1 MVKINQKTLKATQEP
16 STTSK
21 LLINKL
27 EKQTEMINKVSKK
40 ECMDAIE
47 FLHTQGFVEEMT
59 TDKQFYVEVLL
70 KKVANGYNL
79 NLGLD
84 I

>member
-1 MVKINQKTLKATQEP
+1 
-16 STTSK
+16 
-21 LLINKL
+21 
-27 EKQTEMINKVSKK
+27 MINKVSKK

-84 I
+84 TD